1 MNSKQRMQA
10 LTDGKQP
17 DMVPIFPKI
26 SFATIKSVPGMNFHD
41 YTTNPEHMANAII
54 SSARKYGYDA
64 VGITTDIANEGMALG
79 SIYERPAD
87 RPSKMVRY
95 LLDTI
100 DDYEKVVMADPMSKE
115 PTRTIIRA
123 TELVKKEIGDE
134 FYITSW
140 CNGPLN
146 VASQLIP
153 LEEVLIGMIDDP
165 DTLHELLE
173 RCLQFSMRYAKMLVE
188 AGADAVSFGHAMAS
202 CTVISRDR
210 YREFALPYETRLV
223 QAIHEAGGKAI
234 THICGNIE
242 PIITDVDTNGSDIID
257 FDHLCDPVKILQS
270 STKIIRGNLD
280 PVLFSNGTPEE
291 LYEETSR
298 VVELCKGSGRFI
310 LGSGCEITENASEE
324 NIRAFVRAGRDHGK
338 YE

>member
-1 MNSKQRMQA
+1 MNSKERIQA
-10 LTDGKQP
+10 LLDGRKP
-17 DMVPIFPKI
+17 DMVPVFPKI
-26 SFATIKSVPGMNFHD
+26 SFATINAVPGMNFHD
-41 YTTNPEHMANAII
+41 YTTDPDQMANAIV
-54 SSARKYGYDA
+54 SSAVKFGYDA

-79 SIYERPAD
+79 SEYERPVD

-95 LLDTI
+95 LMDSI
-100 DDYEKVVMADPMSKE
+100 DDYEKVIMADPMERE

-123 TELVKKEIGDE
+123 TELVKKEIGDQI
-134 FYITSW
+134 YITSW

-146 VASQLIP
+146 VASQLVP

-165 DTLHELLE
+165 DTLHRLLE
-173 RCLQFSMRYAKMLVE
+173 RCLEFSMKYAKMLVL

-234 THICGNIE
+234 THICGNIQ
-242 PIITDVDTNGSDIID
+242 PIISDVDTNGSDMID
-257 FDHLCDPVKILQS
+257 FDHLCDPASILQS

-291 LYEETSR
+291 VYRETAR
-298 VVELCKGSGRFI
+298 AVELCKDSRRFI
-310 LGSGCEITENASEE
+310 LGSGCEITESASDE
-324 NIRAFVRAGRDHGK
+324 NIRAFVRAGRDYGK
-338 YE
+338 Y

>member
-41 YTTNPEHMANAII
+41 YTTSPEHMANAII

-100 DDYEKVVMADPMSKE
+100 DDYEKVVMTDPMSKE
-115 PTRTIIRA
+115 PTKTIIRA

-134 FYITSW
+134 IYITSW

-146 VASQLIP
+146 VASQLVP
-153 LEEVLIGMIDDP
+153 LEEVLIGMID
-165 DTLHELLE
+165 
-173 RCLQFSMRYAKMLVE
+173 
-188 AGADAVSFGHAMAS
+188 
-202 CTVISRDR
+202 
-210 YREFALPYETRLV
+210 
-223 QAIHEAGGKAI
+223 
-234 THICGNIE
+234 
-242 PIITDVDTNGSDIID
+242 
-257 FDHLCDPVKILQS
+257 
-270 STKIIRGNLD
+270 
-280 PVLFSNGTPEE
+280 
-291 LYEETSR
+291 
-298 VVELCKGSGRFI
+298 RF
-310 LGSGCEITENASEE
+310 NQQ
-324 NIRAFVRAGRDHGK
+324 
-338 YE
+338 